1 MTSGEGLHPR
11 VVILTQSK
19 VNAKSIQY
27 YSQSGDRAAAA
38 GAAAGA
44 AGVKRQPWKKHKNVH
59 SSIIKA
65 CALMPDKLQL
75 SFGCS
80 FRPHPDYGCENVLC
94 FACATQILDRT
105 DRHIEQQAAFSWHF
119 EMRIHS
125 AFLLLLLYRGRFNKK
140 RSILFC
146 AAAQQ
151 IIVMTFYA

>member
-1 MTSGEGLHPR
+1 MTFREGVHPR

-27 YSQSGDRAAAA
+27 YSQSGDRAEAAA
-38 GAAAGA
+38 VAA

-80 FRPHPDYGCENVLC
+80 SRPHPDYGCENVLC
-94 FACATQILDRT
+94 FACATQILDST
-105 DRHIEQQAAFSWHF
+105 DRHIEQ
-119 EMRIHS
+119 HS
-125 AFLLLLLYRGRFNKK
+125 AGISK
-140 RSILFC
+140 
-146 AAAQQ
+146 
-151 IIVMTFYA
+151 